1 MFDVYGVVVGLEF
14 YVGGKV
20 EVEFGID
27 WTASVLIGGGYD
39 GVGQGLDC
47 LSVVV
52 EGWDFDCEAVGVGVF
67 GVDGLEVGDT
77 NKNLDVGLEH
87 AELSGAIYY
96 KLNSTIA

>member
-1 MFDVYGVVVGLEF
+1 MRE
-14 YVGGKV
+14 
-20 EVEFGID
+20 
-27 WTASVLIGGGYD
+27 
-39 GVGQGLDC
+39 GLDC

-52 EGWDFDCEAVGVGVF
+52 EGRDFYCEAVGVGVF